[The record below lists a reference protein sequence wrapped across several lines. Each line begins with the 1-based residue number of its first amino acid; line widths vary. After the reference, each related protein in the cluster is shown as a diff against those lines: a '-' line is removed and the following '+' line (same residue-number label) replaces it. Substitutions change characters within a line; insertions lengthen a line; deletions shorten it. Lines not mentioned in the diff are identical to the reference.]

1 MASRIKKR
9 VADRKAQ
16 EQREREAAEAV
27 AASTSASASAAA
39 PPVSEDTLENTAQNV
54 PPASSSSAGA
64 SNDESSVLH
73 VSPVGM
79 RSGGRSGE
87 EDTLHVLP
95 SFSGDEDG
103 QRGSAGDGA
112 GATSNAA
119 PDHLIGMT
127 DDNDNYNNEEDDES
141 PVERAIREARRSV
154 TAGTDGAAVERA
166 IREAQKQTKAQVQ
179 LQRPSDAYV
188 SDDDDD
194 DGGGGDDTDDALRKV
209 YGEGGGTAAAGG
221 DDGDSQGSA
230 PSSDPDDGDALEQII
245 AESDDEDDD
254 EKEEGGNSDGGN
266 NDTTSDNQDFISKAS
281 DALLAEVESAVEDGG
296 FDDAGWRMTASAAGS
311 GGAAAAAAAADD
323 PPPPQSGTPR
333 QAQHLHRIRSR
344 KNSAGDAAGPAIPP
358 VPPKIQ
364 SNKTGAAG
372 TAASQPNNTN
382 EAHSG
387 MLPEVLTT
395 MRQKIESLTL
405 FDSDMIGLAQMGT
418 GGGGVGSTGG
428 DSLTA
433 AYYDSEEAKAEL
445 RRSFQQSISA
455 AVLVSLAHKRYERR
469 RLAAMEIEK
478 VVRGLVQQGE
488 LDRVRAILLLLS
500 DDYVRSTSEDARKG
514 GVVALAASAIGL
526 KKADETAPEVIE
538 LRDIILASVVHAC
551 QDHSQRVRYYA
562 TESLFNVVKVLPSLA
577 VQHFFI
583 LFEILRSLYADVDL
597 DVRSGAELLDKKL
610 KEVIIGAINAG
621 NFSAD
626 ACVPLFARFV
636 HMKNKP
642 TKRLTLTWLHEFVSQ
657 LLGAP
662 ILEFLHLFLSD
673 VFGMVADP
681 NQSIRDLAL
690 SFLQSVLPKLLEN
703 NEDFEDGSSARV
715 DFDKILQ
722 SLVTTMEHPDPFV
735 RKVAMLWMTRIIDAH
750 IGDPSQDENELFGQ
764 EGRGS
769 GEAGDSGGAAP
780 RSTQNLTAASIS
792 VRNAL
797 PHVLPGI
804 LLSIGDT
811 YQSRQGTSGKDPF
824 PPEQTTRSLAEQTNA
839 ALQDAVRRDGAAYVP
854 HLDGFIYALHEEL
867 DTGMAGRNP
876 PAVERRPYRLDV
888 KPDGSGIESTGW
900 FRASTGTYD
909 DRDDAIMISRLCA
922 LEWIIVLYEYVVP
935 DSLKAEYACEF
946 INPII
951 HQLVYE
957 PPESIVF
964 KSFEVLA
971 KITVPVEGEE
981 VTVSSKK
988 KEVEEVVDG
997 PDVNFDPMSESSAA
1011 FALEIL
1017 DSSQRNCKSR
1027 DRQVFAQLIHL
1038 HSLNHHLLSKLS
1050 TVIEYMCTLQPPEF
1064 VFVSLALEL
1073 NQYVTQRVERRQN
1086 TIAKASAASDERAIR
1101 RENGAFARD
1110 IEFVSSF
1117 VQQMNNVLLNSAE
1130 ATQLR
1135 ERLKNCIG
1143 LERKG
1148 GKCKRRARLFHI
1160 LISAF
1165 AHNLVATLSLC
1176 IWSGAYLTASTLLH
1190 QTDPLDLNLI
1200 CYLEVDEFIEL
1211 LERPLFRHLHL
1222 LMLECDEEEGQEG
1235 SGAMLFHTLRSLLML
1250 IPQSTSYTVLKDR
1263 LLTVS
1268 RFRQSA
1274 IHMSQRIS
1282 TNIEGTQ
1289 TEVFVRQIKQTR
1301 TLHCDSRWRMVRAE
1315 SLESVDVDIVD
1326 ALVPSQDDVDGE
1338 AKKRRDLLGYKS
1350 EEDEIATQ
1358 KRIRQY
1364 LNPRVH
1370 RVGEEGKYD
1379 EFVTLEGSDMLNTTG
1394 LREKQDEVTCTG
1406 QELEEEK
1413 IAEEGTDE
1421 QQQQQWKEYWSRPND
1436 GEASS
1441 GD

>member
-1 MASRIKKR
+1 M
-9 VADRKAQ
+9 
-16 EQREREAAEAV
+16 
-27 AASTSASASAAA
+27 
-39 PPVSEDTLENTAQNV
+39 P
-54 PPASSSSAGA
+54 
-64 SNDESSVLH
+64 
-73 VSPVGM
+73 
-79 RSGGRSGE
+79 
-87 EDTLHVLP
+87 
-95 SFSGDEDG
+95 
-103 QRGSAGDGA
+103 
-112 GATSNAA
+112 
-119 PDHLIGMT
+119 
-127 DDNDNYNNEEDDES
+127 
-141 PVERAIREARRSV
+141 
-154 TAGTDGAAVERA
+154 
-166 IREAQKQTKAQVQ
+166 
-179 LQRPSDAYV
+179 
-188 SDDDDD
+188 
-194 DGGGGDDTDDALRKV
+194 
-209 YGEGGGTAAAGG
+209 
-221 DDGDSQGSA
+221 
-230 PSSDPDDGDALEQII
+230 
-245 AESDDEDDD
+245 
-254 EKEEGGNSDGGN
+254 
-266 NDTTSDNQDFISKAS
+266 
-281 DALLAEVESAVEDGG
+281 
-296 FDDAGWRMTASAAGS
+296 
-311 GGAAAAAAAADD
+311 
-323 PPPPQSGTPR
+323 
-333 QAQHLHRIRSR
+333 
-344 KNSAGDAAGPAIPP
+344 
-358 VPPKIQ
+358 
-364 SNKTGAAG
+364 
-372 TAASQPNNTN
+372 
-382 EAHSG
+382 
-387 MLPEVLTT
+387 
-395 MRQKIESLTL
+395 
-405 FDSDMIGLAQMGT
+405 
-418 GGGGVGSTGG
+418 
-428 DSLTA
+428 
-433 AYYDSEEAKAEL
+433 
-445 RRSFQQSISA
+445 
-455 AVLVSLAHKRYERR
+455 
-469 RLAAMEIEK
+469 
-478 VVRGLVQQGE
+478 
-488 LDRVRAILLLLS
+488 
-500 DDYVRSTSEDARKG
+500 
-514 GVVALAASAIGL
+514 
-526 KKADETAPEVIE
+526 ETAPEVGE

-610 KEVIIGAINAG
+610 KEVIIGNINAG

-642 TKRLTLTWLHEFVSQ
+642 TKRLTLTWLHEFVEK

-662 ILEFLHLFLSD
+662 ILEFLHLFLND

-681 NQSIRDLAL
+681 NESIRDLAL

-735 RKVAMLWMTRIIDAH
+735 RKVAMLWMTRIIHAH
-750 IGDPSQDENELFGQ
+750 IGDPSQNEDEVLGGE
-764 EGRGS
+764 GS
-769 GEAGDSGGAAP
+769 GSNEAGDSVGAP
-780 RSTQNLTAASIS
+780 RPSQNLTAASMS

-811 YQSRQGTSGKDPF
+811 HQRRQGTLGKDPF
-824 PPEQTTRSLAEQTNA
+824 PPEQTTHALAEQTNA

-867 DTGMAGRNP
+867 DTGVAGRNP

-909 DRDDAIMISRLCA
+909 DRDDAIMMSRLCA
-922 LEWIIVLYEYVVP
+922 LEWIIVLYEHVVP

-957 PPESIVF
+957 PPERIVF

-971 KITVPVEGEE
+971 KITVPVEGEGGAA
-981 VTVSSKK
+981 SPKK
-988 KEVEEVVDG
+988 KEVEGIEEA
-997 PDVNFDPMSESSAA
+997 DVKFDPMSESSGA
-1011 FALEIL
+1011 FALELL

-1038 HSLNHHLLSKLS
+1038 HSHNHHLLSKLS
-1050 TVIEYMCTLQPPEF
+1050 TVIEFMCTLQPPEF

-1073 NQYVTQRVERRQN
+1073 DRYVTQRIELRHKI
-1086 TIAKASAASDERAIR
+1086 IATASTATDEREIR
-1101 RENGAFARD
+1101 RANGTFARD

-1130 ATQLR
+1130 AAHLR
-1135 ERLKNCIG
+1135 EQLKNCIG
-1143 LERKG
+1143 FEGKG
-1148 GKCKRRARLFHI
+1148 HQSERRARLFHI

-1165 AHNLVATLSLC
+1165 AHNVVATLSLC
-1176 IWSGAYLTASTLLH
+1176 IWCGAYLTASTFLH

-1200 CYLEVDEFIEL
+1200 CYLEVDEFVEL

-1222 LMLECDEEEGQEG
+1222 LMLECDKEEGQEG

-1274 IHMSQRIS
+1274 IHMSQTVS
-1282 TNIEGTQ
+1282 ANIEGTQ

-1301 TLHCDSRWRMVRAE
+1301 TLHCDSRWRMLRAE
-1315 SLESVDVDIVD
+1315 SLEAVDID
-1326 ALVPSQDDVDGE
+1326 TIGALVESQEDMDGE
-1338 AKKRRDLLGYKS
+1338 AKKRRDLLGYKNA
-1350 EEDEIATQ
+1350 EDEIAAQ

-1379 EFVTLEGSDMLNTTG
+1379 EFSTLDKNGDGGDTLNTTG
-1394 LREKQDEVTCTG
+1394 LEEKQDEG
-1406 QELEEEK
+1406 YE
-1413 IAEEGTDE
+1413 IAATSLQSSSEGTEGKEKKKIPEGGSD
-1421 QQQQQWKEYWSRPND
+1421 QQEQWKECWAHTD
-1436 GEASS
+1436 EAKWTAK
-1441 GD
+1441 

>member
-1 MASRIKKR
+1 MPSRIKKR

-16 EQREREAAEAV
+16 EQREREAAEA
-27 AASTSASASAAA
+27 AAA
-39 PPVSEDTLENTAQNV
+39 LEYTAQNV
-54 PPASSSSAGA
+54 PPASSSSAGLGA

-87 EDTLHVLP
+87 EDALHVLP

-103 QRGSAGDGA
+103 QRGSAGAGA

-119 PDHLIGMT
+119 PNHLIGMT
-127 DDNDNYNNEEDDES
+127 DEDYEATANNNNNGNNNSNKEDDES

-166 IREAQKQTKAQVQ
+166 IREAQKQTQVQ
-179 LQRPSDAYV
+179 VQRPSDAYV

-209 YGEGGGTAAAGG
+209 YGDGGGTAAAAG

-230 PSSDPDDGDALEQII
+230 PSSDPDDGDALERII
-245 AESDDEDDD
+245 AESDDGDEDDD

-266 NDTTSDNQDFISKAS
+266 NATTSDNQDFISKAS
-281 DALLAEVESAVEDGG
+281 DALLAEVESAAEDGG
-296 FDDAGWRMTASAAGS
+296 FDDAGWRITASAAGS
-311 GGAAAAAAAADD
+311 GGGAAAD

-344 KNSAGDAAGPAIPP
+344 KSSAGDAAGLAIPP
-358 VPPKIQ
+358 VPPKTQ
-364 SNKTGAAG
+364 TNKTAAAG
-372 TAASQPNNTN
+372 AASQPNNTN
-382 EAHSG
+382 EAQSG

-405 FDSDMIGLAQMGT
+405 FDNDMIGLAQMGT
-418 GGGGVGSTGG
+418 GGGGVGSSGG

-433 AYYDSEEAKAEL
+433 AYYDSEETKAEL

-526 KKADETAPEVIE
+526 KKADETAPEVVE

-642 TKRLTLTWLHEFVSQ
+642 TKRLTLTWLHEFVEK

-750 IGDPSQDENELFGQ
+750 IGDPSQYEDELFGQ
-764 EGRGS
+764 EGSGS
-769 GEAGDSGGAAP
+769 GEAGDSGVAAP

-811 YQSRQGTSGKDPF
+811 YQSRQGTPGKDPF
-824 PPEQTTRSLAEQTNA
+824 PPEQTTHSLAEQTNA

-909 DRDDAIMISRLCA
+909 DRDDAIMMSRLCA
-922 LEWIIVLYEYVVP
+922 LEWIIVLYDYVVP

-981 VTVSSKK
+981 VTVSPEKE
-988 KEVEEVVDG
+988 EVEEVKDV
-997 PDVNFDPMSESSAA
+997 PDSNFDPMSESSAA

-1027 DRQVFAQLIHL
+1027 DSQVFAQLIHL

-1086 TIAKASAASDERAIR
+1086 IISKASAASDERATR

-1135 ERLKNCIG
+1135 EQLKNCIG
-1143 LERKG
+1143 LEGKG
-1148 GKCKRRARLFHI
+1148 DQCERRARLFHI
-1160 LISAF
+1160 LITAF

-1176 IWSGAYLTASTLLH
+1176 IWCGAYLTASTFLH

-1200 CYLEVDEFIEL
+1200 CCLEVDEFVEL

-1222 LMLECDEEEGQEG
+1222 LMLECDKEEGREG
-1235 SGAMLFHTLRSLLML
+1235 SGAMLFHALRSLLML
-1250 IPQSTSYTVLKDR
+1250 IPQSTAYTVLKDR

-1274 IHMSQRIS
+1274 IHMSQRVS

-1289 TEVFVRQIKQTR
+1289 TVVFVRQIKQTR

-1326 ALVPSQDDVDGE
+1326 ALIPSQDDVDGE

-1379 EFVTLEGSDMLNTTG
+1379 EFATLEEGSDTLNTTG
-1394 LREKQDEVTCTG
+1394 LREKQDEVKGTG
-1406 QELEEEK
+1406 QEREEEK
-1413 IAEEGTDE
+1413 IAEEGTDQ